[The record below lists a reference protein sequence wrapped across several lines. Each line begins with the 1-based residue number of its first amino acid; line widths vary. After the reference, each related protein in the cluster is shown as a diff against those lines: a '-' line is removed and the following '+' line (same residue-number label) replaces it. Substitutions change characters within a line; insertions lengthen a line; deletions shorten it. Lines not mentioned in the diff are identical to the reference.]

1 MQRTTYLDFQEQPQ
15 AVAQVLDH
23 TFGTGAKALAAARA
37 AIASPREILI
47 TGMGASYFSAL
58 VFADAMAKAGK
69 PVLAIETG
77 ELLHGPVSLCAGK
90 TVILISRSG
99 ESVEIV
105 KLLDRIADLD
115 CVTIGLSNIATST
128 LGRRAQ
134 LPLWM
139 NSPRDMIVA
148 QQSYLA
154 TVAVLLALVGAL
166 APQYRSA
173 ADFAPVVPALRATVA
188 MLPDATLAIGP
199 ALAEHR
205 PLYIF
210 GRQSGYATA
219 LEAQLLI
226 HEVAQFPSVAMTGH
240 GFRHGPFEVVDSGFT
255 AILITRDG
263 PLRRFD
269 EALARDIRAKGGRA
283 FLSGPG
289 GDLPHA
295 PIVEALAPLV
305 AILPL
310 QMAAIRL
317 AEARGMVPGKFRWSG
332 LVTTSEDALP
342 NWHHQQGE

>member
-1 MQRTTYLDFQEQPQ
+1 MQRTTYLDFEEQPL
-15 AVAQVLDH
+15 ALAQVLDH
-23 TFGTGAKALAAARA
+23 LFGAGVRALDAARQAVA
-37 AIASPREILI
+37 APREVLV
-47 TGMGASYFSAL
+47 TGMGASYFAAL
-58 VFADAMAKAGK
+58 VFADAMAKAGR
-69 PVLAIETG
+69 PVMTVETG
-77 ELLHGPVSLCAGK
+77 ELLHGPLSLCGGK

-105 KLLDRIADLD
+105 RLLDRLADVD
-115 CVTIGLSNIATST
+115 CVTVGISNVAAST
-128 LGRRAQ
+128 LGRLAH

-139 NSPRDMIVA
+139 NCPPDKIVA

-154 TVAVLLALVGAL
+154 TVAVLLALAGATS
-166 APQYRSA
+166 AQHRTA
-173 ADFAPVVPALRATVA
+173 ADFAPALHAVRDTVA
-188 MLPDATLAIGP
+188 MLPEATQAIGP
-199 ALAEHR
+199 ALAKHR

-210 GRQSGYATA
+210 GRQSGHATA
-219 LEAQLLI
+219 VEAQLLI

-240 GFRHGPFEVVDSGFT
+240 GFRHGPFEVVDNGFT

-269 EALARDIRAKGGRA
+269 EALARDIRAKGGQA

-295 PIVEALAPLV
+295 PISEALAPLV

-317 AEARGMVPGKFRWSG
+317 AEARGLVPGKFRWSG

-342 NWHHQQGE
+342 N

>member
-1 MQRTTYLDFQEQPQ
+1 MFMQRTTYLDFQEQPQ
-15 AVAQVLDH
+15 AAAQVLAH
-23 TFGTGAKALAAARA
+23 TFGVGQKALDAARA
-37 AIASPREILI
+37 AIGGPREILV
-47 TGMGASYFSAL
+47 TGMGASYFAAL

-69 PVLAIETG
+69 PVLTIETG
-77 ELLHGPVSLCAGK
+77 ELLHGPISLCAGK

-99 ESVEIV
+99 ESIEIV
-105 KLLDRIADLD
+105 KLLEQIAEMD
-115 CVTIGLSNIATST
+115 CVSVGLSNIADST
-128 LGRRAQ
+128 LSSRAHVS
-134 LPLWM
+134 LWM
-139 NSPRDMIVA
+139 NCPQDMIVA

-154 TVAVLLALVGAL
+154 TVVVLLALAGAVS
-166 APQYRSA
+166 PHYRTA
-173 ADFAPVVPALRATVA
+173 ADFAPVIGALSETVG
-188 MLPDATLAIGP
+188 MLTEAKHSIGA

-219 LEAQLLI
+219 IEAQLLI

-263 PLRRFD
+263 PLRRLD

-295 PIVEALAPLV
+295 PVSEALAPIV

-342 NWHHQQGE
+342 N